1 MIKSEQ
7 NGAGLK
13 GEEKRTVTLVRPMK
27 APLTSDLME
36 LPERTHHTT
45 AVEIKRKRSM
55 KKEYESLVRSERPE
69 KAPEGSVLMPL
80 DSNSLKIIVTINQN

>member
-45 AVEIKRKRSM
+45 AVEIKR
-55 KKEYESLVRSERPE
+55 E
-69 KAPEGSVLMPL
+69 
-80 DSNSLKIIVTINQN
+80 T